1 MFESALWHDGTKGGI
16 YGIGEGWSIEI
27 LRPEYE
33 WVTETTV
40 VHESRPLISVPA
52 EYEWVEDE
60 SEDLSG
66 DPVMIST
73 LITLP
78 AEYEAVTDT
87 ITVER
92 EKTEYYLTKAIYN
105 SDGTIKTAKIV
116 KPRIIPA
123 VTKEE
128 TRQVVIVPERTV
140 ERTVPLERRKGYR
153 RVVKLPART
162 MEDTTPFPTQTKSR
176 KIQIRPW
183 RFVIKNPDKQTA
195 YIFDDFG
202 DFTVFMDSLK

>member
-1 MFESALWHDGTKGGI
+1 LRIFIKLAQPTLFALALMGCAHSVEPKAPNQTKIVITQKFESALWHDGTIGGI

-27 LRPEYE
+27 LRP
-33 WVTETTV
+33 
-40 VHESRPLISVPA
+40 

-153 RVVKLPART
+153 RVVKLPDRT
-162 MEDTTPFPTQTKSR
+162 MEDTTPVPAR
-176 KIQIRPW
+176 
-183 RFVIKNPDKQTA
+183 
-195 YIFDDFG
+195 
-202 DFTVFMDSLK
+202 